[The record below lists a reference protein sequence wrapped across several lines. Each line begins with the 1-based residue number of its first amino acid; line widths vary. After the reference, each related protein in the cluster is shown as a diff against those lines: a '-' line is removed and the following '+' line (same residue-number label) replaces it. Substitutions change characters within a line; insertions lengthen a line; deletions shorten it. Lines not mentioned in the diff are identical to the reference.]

1 MTKLKMLPKG
11 EKKGMDGPEV
21 SFCWNFWLWRLVHQ
35 LFAILLVVA
44 GASQSYTD
52 RGPSDCY
59 FIGRGSNSCSPGHVN
74 GLVFYLYVNIFLLQ
88 FPLLSVFEAVCLA
101 LYQVLTLQ
109 IETLTRSWVI
119 TSTGR
124 FRDAQFVFQKQT
136 RKKKQQTWWTKI
148 ASKYVEGLKSLVL
161 KDVKPEYFTNKTE
174 RKNSASCW
182 IKG

>member
-1 MTKLKMLPKG
+1 MKKVMTKLKMLTKE

-88 FPLLSVFEAVCLA
+88 FPLLSVFEASRMSGFVPGIDFADRNINEELGNNVNRKI
-101 LYQVLTLQ
+101 QG
-109 IETLTRSWVI
+109 RSI
-119 TSTGR
+119 RLPKTNP
-124 FRDAQFVFQKQT
+124 
-136 RKKKQQTWWTKI
+136 KKNN
-148 ASKYVEGLKSLVL
+148 
-161 KDVKPEYFTNKTE
+161 KPGEQ
-174 RKNSASCW
+174 R
-182 IKG
+182 